1 MMIDEDKQA
10 ICDALCKTLQL
21 TIVGRNLERIE
32 YKCLGPWTD
41 RAFLHFSDGNSHE
54 VNISMDSG
62 AAMIRDIMREM

>member
-10 ICDALCKTLQL
+10 ICDALCKALL
-21 TIVGRNLERIE
+21 PTIVGRDLQSIE
-32 YKCLGPWTD
+32 YRCLGPWTD
-41 RAFLHFSDGNSHE
+41 RAILHFSDGNSHE